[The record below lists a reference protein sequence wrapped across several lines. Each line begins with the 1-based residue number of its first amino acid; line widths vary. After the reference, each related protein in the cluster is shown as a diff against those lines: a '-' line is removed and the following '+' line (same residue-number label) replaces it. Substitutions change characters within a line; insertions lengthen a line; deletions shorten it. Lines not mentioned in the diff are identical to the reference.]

1 MPNDLQQ
8 WVYLYVVEEGSFPL
22 WGQIDFIRADLVKGQ
37 NVTFLRYF
45 IDEIST
51 IAAQFFN
58 NLFNENQ
65 V

>member
-1 MPNDLQQ
+1 MPNDLQR

-22 WGQIDFIRADLVKGQ
+22 WGRLDFIRADLVKGQ
-37 NVTFLRYF
+37 NVTFLHYF

-58 NLFNENQ
+58 NLFYENQ